1 MRPLCCITEIG
12 PSVSPSEPAIPWGED
27 TLFGSASSEATA
39 PPVRVIR
46 SKRRKRTVSARLVD
60 GVLEVSVPAWMSK
73 AEEDKWVT
81 QMSGRFSKANR
92 RDDAD
97 LSARA
102 RSLARTYRLP
112 TAGSVRWVADMKTRW
127 GSCTIDTGAIR
138 VSDRLRSSPTWVL
151 DYVLVHELA
160 HLVHPDH
167 SPQFWAVV
175 HRYPRA
181 ERAIGYLMGTGL
193 RENDPAN
200 HDPANHDPANHD
212 PANDPPMP

>member
-1 MRPLCCITEIG
+1 MRSCCITEIG
-12 PSVSPSEPAIPWGED
+12 PLVLPSEPADHSLPWGDD
-27 TLFGSASSEATA
+27 TLFGAAAGNGSA
-39 PPVRVIR
+39 PLVRVIR
-46 SKRRKRTVSARLVD
+46 SQRRKRTVSARYVD

-73 AEEDKWVT
+73 AEQDKWVT
-81 QMSGRFSKANR
+81 QMRGRFSKANR
-92 RDDAD
+92 RDDTD

-102 RSLARTYRLP
+102 RSLSRTYRLP
-112 TAGSVRWVADMKTRW
+112 VAGSVRWVGDMRTRW

-160 HLVHPDH
+160 HLVHADH

-175 HRYPRA
+175 QRFPRA

-193 RENDPAN
+193 REDDGDGGAT
-200 HDPANHDPANHD
+200 DADAE
-212 PANDPPMP
+212 PPMP

>member
-1 MRPLCCITEIG
+1 MRPSCCITEIG
-12 PSVSPSEPAIPWGED
+12 PPALPSEPTDRPPLWGDD
-27 TLFGSASSEATA
+27 TLFGAASSDATR
-39 PPVRVIR
+39 PQVRVIR
-46 SKRRKRTVSARLVD
+46 SQRRKRTVSARYVG

-73 AEEDKWVT
+73 AEQDKWVT

-92 RDDAD
+92 RDDTD

-102 RSLARTYRLP
+102 RSLSRTYRLP

-175 HRYPRA
+175 QRFPRA

-193 RENDPAN
+193 REEEGDA
-200 HDPANHDPANHD
+200 HDRE
-212 PANDPPMP
+212 PPMP

>member
-1 MRPLCCITEIG
+1 ML
-12 PSVSPSEPAIPWGED
+12 PSEPTNTAPWGDD
-27 TLFGSASSEATA
+27 TLFGAASSDAPSDATA
-39 PPVRVIR
+39 PLVRVIR
-46 SKRRKRTVSARLVD
+46 SQRRKRTVSARYVD

-73 AEEDKWVT
+73 AEQDTWVT

-92 RDDAD
+92 RDDTD

-102 RSLARTYRLP
+102 RSLSRTYRLP
-112 TAGSVRWVADMKTRW
+112 MAGSVRWVGDMKTRW

-138 VSDRLRSSPTWVL
+138 VSDRLRSSPNWVL

-160 HLVHPDH
+160 HLMHPDH

-175 HRYPRA
+175 QRYPRA

-193 RENDPAN
+193 REEDG
-200 HDPANHDPANHD
+200 DSDD
-212 PANDPPMP
+212 EPPQRP